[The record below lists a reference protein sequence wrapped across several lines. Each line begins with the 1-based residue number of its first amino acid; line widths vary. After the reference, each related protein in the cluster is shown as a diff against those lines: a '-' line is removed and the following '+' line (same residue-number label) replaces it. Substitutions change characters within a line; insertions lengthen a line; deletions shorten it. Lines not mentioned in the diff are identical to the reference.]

1 MVPLL
6 CMSASDATDG
16 WDLMVPED
24 AAQLLAELREH
35 GAGPGQRVHIALVKD
50 GRGPKRK
57 SVRGALVGKV
67 PSDEL
72 LARDDFE
79 AVHEANVEAA
89 ERRFGPIGL

>member
-16 WDLMVPED
+16 WDSMVPED
-24 AAQLLAELREH
+24 AAQLLAELRDM
-35 GAGPGQRVHIALVKD
+35 AP
-50 GRGPKRK
+50 GRGNGSTLRLSKTVGAKRK

-72 LARDDFE
+72 LA
-79 AVHEANVEAA
+79 ATIS
-89 ERRFGPIGL
+89 RRHMRPT

>member
-1 MVPLL
+1 
-6 CMSASDATDG
+6 MSASDAADG

-35 GAGPGQRVHIALVKD
+35 GARPGQRSTLRSSKTVGA
-50 GRGPKRK
+50 KRK
-57 SVRGALVGKV
+57 SVRGALIGKV

-79 AVHEANVEAA
+79 AAHEANVEAA